1 MSRMREAWHERAR
14 AGLRSISLASE
25 ASDDMTFAK
34 DDLIAALRMR
44 YDYYSAESVFDIA
57 RTRAELTDKA
67 SYEPAEVRSIREV
80 LPSCGDRL
88 TAVLARFDELLEA
101 APAGKGDA
109 PKKAEPKPEPKPEPA
124 KAEAKPE
131 AKPEPKPEPEPA
143 KAEPAKAEPAKTEA
157 VETTIVLTGV
167 TVGDDEQVLISGDG
181 ELGDWDP
188 ARAKPMS
195 RTGDQWLTTVKV
207 APDADLACKF
217 LRRTADGKVTWEDGD
232 NRTLP
237 AKPRHEVT
245 WR

>member
-1 MSRMREAWHERAR
+1 
-14 AGLRSISLASE
+14 
-25 ASDDMTFAK
+25 MTFAK

-57 RTRAELTDKA
+57 RNKA
-67 SYEPAEVRSIREV
+67 SLADKPAYEPAEVRSLREI

-88 TAVLARFDELLEA
+88 NAVLERWDELLGV

-109 PKKAEPKPEPKPEPA
+109 PKKAEAKAEPAKAEAKPEPA

-131 AKPEPKPEPEPA
+131 PVKAEKSDKAE
-143 KAEPAKAEPAKTEA
+143 KAEPI
-157 VETTIVLTGV
+157 ETTIVLTGV
-167 TVGDDEQVLISGDG
+167 EVGEDEQVLISGDG

-188 ARAKPMS
+188 ERAKPMS
-195 RTGDQWLTTVKV
+195 RTGDQWLTTLKI

-237 AKPRHEVT
+237 PKPRHEVT

>member
-1 MSRMREAWHERAR
+1 
-14 AGLRSISLASE
+14 
-25 ASDDMTFAK
+25 MTFAK

-44 YDYYSAESVFDIA
+44 YDYYSADSVFEIA
-57 RTRAELTDKA
+57 RNKASLADKA
-67 SYEPAEVRSIREV
+67 TYEPAEVRSLREI

-88 TAVLARFDELLEA
+88 TAVLARWDELLEA

-109 PKKAEPKPEPKPEPA
+109 PKKAEAKAEPKPEPKPEPA

-131 AKPEPKPEPEPA
+131 PVKAEKSDKSDKVEKA
-143 KAEPAKAEPAKTEA
+143 DKSDKAEPAKGEPI
-157 VETTIVLTGV
+157 ETTIVLTGV
-167 TVGDDEQVLISGDG
+167 QVGEGEQVLISGDG

-195 RTGDQWLTTVKV
+195 RTGDQWLTTLKI
-207 APDADLACKF
+207 APDAALACKF

-237 AKPRHEVT
+237 PKPRHEVT

>member
-1 MSRMREAWHERAR
+1 
-14 AGLRSISLASE
+14 
-25 ASDDMTFAK
+25 MTFAK

-57 RTRAELTDKA
+57 RNKASLADKA
-67 SYEPAEVRSIREV
+67 SYEPAEVRTLRQV

-88 TAVLARFDELLEA
+88 TAVLARWDELLEA

-109 PKKAEPKPEPKPEPA
+109 PKKAE
-124 KAEAKPE
+124 
-131 AKPEPKPEPEPA
+131 AKPEPKPEPKPDPA
-143 KAEPAKAEPAKTEA
+143 KAEAKPQPAKAEPAKTEKA
-157 VETTIVLTGV
+157 ETIETTIVLTGV
-167 TVGDDEQVLISGDG
+167 QVGDDEQVLISGDG

-207 APDADLACKF
+207 APNAEIACKF

>member
-1 MSRMREAWHERAR
+1 MREAWHERAR
-14 AGLRSISLASE
+14 AGLRSISL

-44 YDYYSAESVFDIA
+44 YDYFSAESVFEIA
-57 RTRAELTDKA
+57 RNKAALSDKA
-67 SYEPAEVRSIREV
+67 SYEPAEVRTLREI

-88 TAVLARFDELLEA
+88 NAVLERWDELLGA

-109 PKKAEPKPEPKPEPA
+109 PKKAEPAKQEPKPEPAKVEAKPEPA
-124 KAEAKPE
+124 KAEAKSD
-131 AKPEPKPEPEPA
+131 
-143 KAEPAKAEPAKTEA
+143 KAEKADKDEKAETI
-157 VETTIVLTGV
+157 ETTIVLTGV
-167 TVGDDEQVLISGDG
+167 EVGEDELVLISGDG

-188 ARAKPMS
+188 ERAKPMS

-207 APDADLACKF
+207 ATDAELACKF